1 MTVFVMASGAL
12 AKEPTQ
18 RTSKNGAVYLT
29 ASLRVT
35 TGNETE
41 WWNLL
46 CFSES
51 AQAEIKRLGV
61 GEKLVCQGSLKTEI
75 YRGADGEP
83 KISRTIFV
91 DAVLPLRPPPRERKP
106 SNAVAKRDT
115 ASAPARA
122 PFDDG
127 LPEEW
132 GPSR

>member
-1 MTVFVMASGAL
+1 MTVAVMVTGAL
-12 AKEPTQ
+12 AKEPMQ

-29 ASLRVT
+29 TSLRVT

-61 GEKLVCQGSLKTEI
+61 GEKLTCQGSLKIEI
-75 YRGADGEP
+75 YRAGDGEP

-91 DAVLPLRPPPRERKP
+91 DAVLALRPPPRERKP
-106 SNAVAKRDT
+106 KAAPDRRHAGDAAPSNQNDGRD
-115 ASAPARA
+115 
-122 PFDDG
+122 FDDSI
-127 LPEEW
+127 PF
-132 GPSR
+132 

>member
-1 MTVFVMASGAL
+1 MSVSVMASGAL
-12 AKEPTQ
+12 AKEPMQ

-29 ASLRVT
+29 TSLRVT

-61 GEKLVCQGSLKTEI
+61 GEKLTCQGSLKTEI
-75 YRGADGEP
+75 YRGGDGEP

-91 DAVLPLRPPPRERKP
+91 DAVLALRQPPRERKP
-106 SNAVAKRDT
+106 KA
-115 ASAPARA
+115 APTRA
-122 PFDDG
+122 PDDG
-127 LPEEW
+127 AQSNQNNGRDFSDEIPF
-132 GPSR
+132 